1 MIICVCYTSLA
12 LRLKIATFGH
22 IPSVPFLSLV
32 ANWLQ
37 HCSFSVGQHLY
48 YSCIRRRHA
57 LTRSHKTAGD
67 ERTAACVSNKHGLRY
82 TTVMDIIQSLRRT
95 HRHQHT
101 RTHLKTKKQALVII
115 PPPAP
120 LSAHLSQQELI
131 HAALNLLCPI
141 SAHVLLSVVAH
152 CTHTHSHTHRGSNDT
167 QSLGWERT
175 GHFSICQPWE
185 RPTCHFH
192 SVLRVRQ
199 VVWWKWLLVSSLC
212 FVYIQMCIVL

>member
-48 YSCIRRRHA
+48 YSCIRHRHA

-82 TTVMDIIQSLRRT
+82 TAVMDIIQSLRRT

-101 RTHLKTKKQALVII
+101 RTHLKTKKTGTGNH
-115 PPPAP
+115 PPSRPPICTSVTAGTNTRSAQSPMSHLRSLPIVCCCP
-120 LSAHLSQQELI
+120 LH
-131 HAALNLLCPI
+131 
-141 SAHVLLSVVAH
+141 
-152 CTHTHSHTHRGSNDT
+152 THTLTHT
-167 QSLGWERT
+167 
-175 GHFSICQPWE
+175 
-185 RPTCHFH
+185 
-192 SVLRVRQ
+192 
-199 VVWWKWLLVSSLC
+199 
-212 FVYIQMCIVL
+212 